1 MKKLNS
7 EEYDKIK
14 QQFGDPTVSEMSEDV
29 SRETEVSEI
38 VKMVKAVGVDETLSN
53 YRHILDDDDQLL
65 NDVHGKLLFDMDIS
79 PSTYIEFLT
88 KSGVRKKY
96 EELTSEDFE
105 NAYKEIQE
113 FASKHDEETEEVIS
127 ALSDIA
133 QVNQILQVV
142 DNYKSGKEETYSLD
156 EVKQRHGLTDD
167 KQLQKTQ
174 QLKPDQTIK
183 FDEGKPRPSLVPQGI
198 INGMA
203 KVREY
208 GLRKY
213 GDKESWRMV
222 DIDRYVNALYRHVMA
237 VADGEWLDSE
247 SGLPHVDHIAVNA
260 AFIRELKEE

>member
-38 VKMVKAVGVDETLSN
+38 VKMVKTVGVDETLSN

-65 NDVHGKLLFDMDIS
+65 NDVHGKLLFDIDIS

-96 EELTSEDFE
+96 EELTSEDYEKAEQFFNGE
-105 NAYKEIQE
+105 TKWRDTWAEQSPSKDYET
-113 FASKHDEETEEVIS
+113 FAKRAGELMKAGVEKGLRQAKKWTF
-127 ALSDIA
+127 
-133 QVNQILQVV
+133 
-142 DNYKSGKEETYSLD
+142 LD
-156 EVKQRHGLTDD
+156 DGDD
-167 KQLQKTQ
+167 WGRLQKVQ
-174 QLKPDQTIK
+174 QLKPDQSIK

-198 INGMA
+198 ISGMA

-208 GLRKY
+208 GLNKY

-222 DIDRYVNALYRHVMA
+222 DIDRYVNALYRHVLA